1 MENRM
6 EERMEDR
13 IQFESREEFH
23 LWLAANEMRTTGIW
37 LIFGKGGKLK
47 TPTAKE
53 ALDEAL
59 CFGWIDGLMRRI
71 DDSSYMKYFAPR
83 RKGSAWSEKNRK
95 AVTRL
100 ITEGRMTE
108 AGLSVITRAKADGTW
123 DTIQDRS
130 IPAEDI
136 SAFEAAIS
144 GNEVAAAN
152 FNKMPMSVKTQ
163 FVGLYK
169 DAKKEDTRIRRLE
182 KLIGLLE
189 QNKRPM

>member
-1 MENRM
+1 
-6 EERMEDR
+6 MEDR
-13 IQFESREEFH
+13 IQFETQEDLH
-23 LWLAANEMRTTGIW
+23 MWLAANKARTTGIW
-37 LIFGKGGKLK
+37 LIFGKAGKLK
-47 TPTAKE
+47 TPTAEE

-95 AVTRL
+95 TVTRL
-100 ITEGRMTE
+100 ITDGRMTE
-108 AGLSVITRAKADGTW
+108 AGMSVINRAKADGTW
-123 DTIQDRS
+123 DALQDRG
-130 IPAEDI
+130 IAPEDML
-136 SAFEAAIS
+136 AFEVAIS
-144 GNEVAAAN
+144 GNGVAAAN
-152 FNKMPMSVKTQ
+152 FNKMPMSARMQ

-169 DAKKEDTRIRRLE
+169 DAKKEETRIRRLE